1 MLLSLVRSR
10 EPASSTL
17 QKIRT
22 LELDG
27 KTIKLQI
34 VRCPTHLVAPPEVA
48 FRVVRALS
56 AARLLLQ
63 WDTAGQERFRTI
75 TSSYYRGAHGIIVVY
90 DVTDNESFTNVKQ
103 WLNEIDRCGPA
114 WALAPGRGGRRAA
127 LHAQRQESMRSLQV
141 CIREG
146 EQDACWKQER
156 LDVKEGR

>member
-1 MLLSLVRSR
+1 MARRSSCKLCAARRILSPFPKS
-10 EPASSTL
+10 
-17 QKIRT
+17 
-22 LELDG
+22 
-27 KTIKLQI
+27 
-34 VRCPTHLVAPPEVA
+34 A